1 MRRELPGLPT
11 PHPLVQTLPGVY
23 QGHSFTQRFL
33 GSLDEVLSP
42 VVSTLDNLPAYLD
55 VATTPD
61 DLLPWMAYW
70 IGMPVDAQLTA
81 VRQREV
87 LHAASRL
94 HGWQGTRRG
103 VELAVEAVFGHR
115 TVVQETGG
123 AGWSLDAD
131 APLPGAPHE
140 ALVVQ
145 VFVPAGATLD
155 ERRLEALVT
164 SLKPAHVVHRV
175 EVLTEGG

>member
-1 MRRELPGLPT
+1 MRRDLPGLPT
-11 PHPLVQTLPGVY
+11 PHPLVSTLPGLY

-33 GSLDEVLSP
+33 EALDEVLSP

-61 DLLPWMAYW
+61 DLLPWMSYW
-70 IGMPVDAQLTA
+70 IGMPLDANLSA

-87 LHAASRL
+87 LHSASRL

-115 TVVQETGG
+115 TVVEETG
-123 AGWSLDAD
+123 AATWSLDAD
-131 APLPGAPHE
+131 DPLPGVAHE
-140 ALVVQ
+140 ALVVR
-145 VFVPAGATLD
+145 VFVREGTTLD
-155 ERRLEALVT
+155 ERRLDALVT

-175 EVLTEGG
+175 EVLTED

>member
-11 PHPLVQTLPGVY
+11 PHPLLPTLPGLY
-23 QGHSFTQRFL
+23 QGDSFTERFV
-33 GSLDEVLSP
+33 GALDEVLAP
-42 VVSTLDNLPAYLD
+42 VVSTLDNMPSYLD

-61 DLLPWMAYW
+61 DLLPWLAYW
-70 IGMPVDAQLTA
+70 IGMPVDAHLSA

-103 VELAVEAVFGHR
+103 VELAVEAVFGYR
-115 TVVQETGG
+115 TEVRETGG
-123 AGWSLDAD
+123 ASWSLDPD
-131 APLPGAPHE
+131 APRPGVPQE

-145 VFVPAGATLD
+145 VFVPAGATVD

-175 EVLTEGG
+175 EVLPEP